1 MCRGRG
7 EEQTVHADAR
17 LQRLGEAVQFQ
28 RESPVGQ
35 LRIRGHFGADYRL
48 PYPGFSERTRLRV
61 PGNLGMSLFIDLVGV
76 LP

>member
-28 RESPVGQ
+28 RESPIAIPHTQLQ
-35 LRIRGHFGADYRL
+35 LRA
-48 PYPGFSERTRLRV
+48 
-61 PGNLGMSLFIDLVGV
+61 LVG
-76 LP
+76 